1 MRFRIPS
8 PHALFKAVRE
18 ADVTK
23 AFLRPDQVAQR
34 LGMSPSWVYSNKH
47 RIGFVQIGTAVRF
60 EQSVVERYA
69 ESCKRG
75 PQPEERET
83 WESQSD
89 TGKRGT
95 GGWSRKRT
103 TVTDINERLRGI
115 ERGSDR
121 RGSTQRS
128 VRQS

>member
-1 MRFRIPS
+1 MNK
-8 PHALFKAVRE
+8 AL
-18 ADVTK
+18 
-23 AFLRPDQVAQR
+23 LRPEQVAAR
-34 LGMSPSWVYSNKH
+34 LGMSLSWVYGNKH

-60 EQSVVERYA
+60 EQSAVERYA

-95 GGWSRKRT
+95 VGWSRKRT
-103 TVTDINERLRGI
+103 TVTDINERLQGI
-115 ERGSDR
+115 EKGSAR
-121 RGSTQRS
+121 RGSMQRS

>member
-1 MRFRIPS
+1 MRG
-8 PHALFKAVRE
+8 AAMAGQL
-18 ADVTK
+18 
-23 AFLRPDQVAQR
+23 LRPDQVAEW
-34 LGMSPSWVYSNKH
+34 LGMSTSWVYGNKH
-47 RIGFVQIGTAVRF
+47 RIGFVQIGSAVRF
-60 EQSVVERYA
+60 ERSAVERYA

-75 PQPEERET
+75 PQLEERDK

-115 ERGSDR
+115 EKGSDR
-121 RGSTQRS
+121 RGNTQRS
-128 VRQS
+128 ARQS

>member
-1 MRFRIPS
+1 MTG
-8 PHALFKAVRE
+8 AL
-18 ADVTK
+18 
-23 AFLRPDQVAQR
+23 LRPDQVAEW

-60 EQSVVERYA
+60 EQSAVERYA

-75 PQPEERET
+75 PQPEERNK

-89 TGKRGT
+89 TGKRGI

-103 TVTDINERLRGI
+103 TVSDINDRLRGI
-115 ERGSDR
+115 ERGSGR
-121 RGSTQRS
+121 RGNTQRS
-128 VRQS
+128 AKPN

>member
-1 MRFRIPS
+1 MAE
-8 PHALFKAVRE
+8 AL
-18 ADVTK
+18 
-23 AFLRPDQVAQR
+23 LRPEQVAEW
-34 LGMSPSWVYSNKH
+34 LGMSPSWVYGNKH
-47 RIGFVQIGTAVRF
+47 RIGFVQIGSAVRF
-60 EQSVVERYA
+60 ERSAVERYA

-75 PQPEERET
+75 PLPEDRET

-103 TVTDINERLRGI
+103 RVTDINERLRGI
-115 ERGSDR
+115 ERGSAR
-121 RGSTQRS
+121 RGNTQRS

>member
-1 MRFRIPS
+1 M
-8 PHALFKAVRE
+8 
-18 ADVTK
+18 ADEL
-23 AFLRPDQVAQR
+23 LRPDQVARR
-34 LGMSPSWVYSNKH
+34 LGMSPSWVYGHKH

-60 EQSVVERYA
+60 EQIAVERYA

-75 PQPEERET
+75 PQPEERDT

-95 GGWSRKRT
+95 GGLSRKRT

-115 ERGSDR
+115 EKGNGR
-121 RGSTQRS
+121 RGRMPRS
-128 VRQS
+128 AKPN